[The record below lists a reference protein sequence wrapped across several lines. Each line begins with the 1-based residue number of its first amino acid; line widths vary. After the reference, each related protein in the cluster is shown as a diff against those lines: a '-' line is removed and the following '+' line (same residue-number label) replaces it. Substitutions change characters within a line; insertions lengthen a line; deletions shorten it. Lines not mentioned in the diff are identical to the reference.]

1 MECHPA
7 MTTEADR
14 VPVPDI
20 DAYLQGIGT
29 GASDKVVSE
38 VLGHS
43 RASTRNQYYRRVDR
57 RHQQKM
63 ALGLAAL
70 LQPSAPE
77 HVAGGVVG
85 GTAEANASVKAG

>member
-1 MECHPA
+1 
-7 MTTEADR
+7 
-14 VPVPDI
+14 
-20 DAYLQGIGT
+20 
-29 GASDKVVSE
+29 
-38 VLGHS
+38 
-43 RASTRNQYYRRVDR
+43 VDR

-63 ALGLAAL
+63 ALGLGAL